1 MTSPVLREPVGLQ
14 SATRDLPT
22 RLDGPR
28 TPVAGAASLALRPLL
43 ERPRRPA
50 RIIAVFPSAV
60 YLEVRAASGAAV
72 EPSVLAL
79 VSSDAVRLPNAVV
92 VGAGSRDRPFGAV
105 RDGDDAWIGD
115 GTVEITVP
123 VPGAA
128 ASACQPRLDAVS
140 RIRVRIRRWWDP
152 CPVLGPV
159 SHARLAHGVMALD
172 TASSEGVFGLAGH
185 PGPLQLAA
193 RCAAGDL
200 AHAVD
205 EAERIVGLG
214 PGLTPSGDDVLAGL
228 LVSLRLM
235 GGAVHGGETAVWL
248 ADWIGAAVTADA
260 RTRTTALA
268 ATLLH
273 CAARGQVAAE
283 VAAVLRALAGQ
294 EPLAPATRR
303 LLGAGH
309 TSGADLIW
317 GLLAGCRTTLALS
330 AATAAAG
337 RATA

>member
-1 MTSPVLREPVGLQ
+1 MTSPVLREPAGLQ
-14 SATRDLPT
+14 SASRDFPP
-22 RLDGPR
+22 RLEHAR
-28 TPVAGAASLALRPLL
+28 KPVAGAASLALRPLL
-43 ERPRRPA
+43 DRPRRAA

-60 YLEVRAASGAAV
+60 YLEIRATSAAPA

-92 VGAGSRDRPFGAV
+92 VGAVSRDRPFGAV
-105 RDGDDAWIGD
+105 RETDDAWIGD
-115 GTVEITVP
+115 GTVDITVP
-123 VPGAA
+123 VHGTNGP
-128 ASACQPRLDAVS
+128 ASQPRLDAGS
-140 RIRVRIRRWWDP
+140 RIRVRVRRWWDP
-152 CPVLGPV
+152 SPVLGPV
-159 SHARLAHGVMALD
+159 SHARLAHGVMALE
-172 TASSEGVFGLAGH
+172 TASREGVFGLAGH
-185 PGPLQLAA
+185 PGPLQLAD

-200 AHAVD
+200 ANAVD
-205 EAERIVGLG
+205 AAERIVGLG

-228 LVSLRLM
+228 LASLRLM
-235 GGAVHGGETAVWL
+235 GGAVHGGETSIWL

-260 RTRTTALA
+260 GTRTTALA

-273 CAARGQVAAE
+273 CAARGQVGAE

-294 EPLAPATRR
+294 EPLAPAVRR

-309 TSGADLIW
+309 TSGADTIW

>member
-1 MTSPVLREPVGLQ
+1 MTSPVLREPTSLQ
-14 SATRDLPT
+14 SATRDFSP
-22 RLDGPR
+22 RLEGSR
-28 TPVAGAASLALRPLL
+28 TPVAGAASLALRTLL
-43 ERPRRPA
+43 DRPRRPA

-60 YLEVRAASGAAV
+60 YLEIRAAS
-72 EPSVLAL
+72 EPRVLAL

-92 VGAGSRDRPFGAV
+92 VGAGSRDRPFGTI
-105 RDGDDAWIGD
+105 RESDDAWIGD
-115 GTVEITVP
+115 GTVDIIAP
-123 VPGAA
+123 IPGLNG
-128 ASACQPRLDAVS
+128 SAYPPRLSVGS
-140 RIRVRIRRWWDP
+140 RIKVRVRRWWDP
-152 CPVLGPV
+152 SPVLGPV
-159 SHARLAHGVMALD
+159 PHARLAHAAMALE
-172 TASSEGVFGLAGH
+172 TAARGGVFGLAGH
-185 PGPLQLAA
+185 PGPRRLAD

-205 EAERIVGLG
+205 AAERIVGLG

-228 LVSLRLM
+228 LISLRLL
-235 GGAVHGGETAVWL
+235 GGAVHGGETAIWL

-260 RTRTTALA
+260 DTRTTALA

-273 CAARGQVAAE
+273 CAARGQAGAE

-294 EPLAPATRR
+294 EHLAPAVRR

-317 GLLAGCRTTLALS
+317 GVLAGCRATLALS
-330 AATAAAG
+330 AAATAAG